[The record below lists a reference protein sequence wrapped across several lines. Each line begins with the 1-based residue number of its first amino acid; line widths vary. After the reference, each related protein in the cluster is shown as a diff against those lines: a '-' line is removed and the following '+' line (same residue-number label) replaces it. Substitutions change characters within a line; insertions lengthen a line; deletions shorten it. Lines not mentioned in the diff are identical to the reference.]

1 MTQTLHALI
10 WTTDRRAKN
19 SCTSKQWLQQSSQ
32 TLSST
37 YAEQWRSSGT
47 CASSY
52 AHCCPVATQTTSRLL
67 LAGGCN
73 WKYNVPELLHCS
85 AYMYVDSS
93 IREGCCS
100 HCLLVCR
107 NPLFRMHVSLQQ
119 LLVSPLYVYVSIT
132 DWCCAR
138 KVNTAMACVCCLKA
152 RTPKPHN
159 LFSISL
165 SYTLNEH
172 YGLLLKSEL
181 LFDPSPHDFT
191 YLLILLS
198 ENFTCFP
205 SPEEVGQHHVI
216 PS

>member
-1 MTQTLHALI
+1 MFFILVYIGKEKYCLGVYLPWFLGKSVGLWWTFSSRQVKGSGRNVMTQTLHAQTLHALI
-10 WTTDRRAKN
+10 WTTDRCAKD

-37 YAEQWRSSGT
+37 YAERWRSSGT

-100 HCLLVCR
+100 LCLLVCR

-138 KVNTAMACVCCLKA
+138 KV
-152 RTPKPHN
+152 
-159 LFSISL
+159 
-165 SYTLNEH
+165 
-172 YGLLLKSEL
+172 
-181 LFDPSPHDFT
+181 
-191 YLLILLS
+191 ILQWLVS
-198 ENFTCFP
+198 
-205 SPEEVGQHHVI
+205 VA
-216 PS
+216 